1 MFEFWDRNNLIKNI
15 KKYYDVQFPIN
26 LMLKDKI
33 EIEKQNI
40 DYQKEKEKAEWK
52 KIIIMNNVLWWGV

>member
-1 MFEFWDRNNLIKNI
+1 
-15 KKYYDVQFPIN
+15 
-26 LMLKDKI
+26 MLKDKI

-52 KIIIMNNVLWWGV
+52 KNYYNE

>member
-1 MFEFWDRNNLIKNI
+1 
-15 KKYYDVQFPIN
+15 
-26 LMLKDKI
+26 MLKDKI

-52 KIIIMNNVLWWGV
+52 KIYYNE

>member
-1 MFEFWDRNNLIKNI
+1 VFEFWDRNNLIKKF

-52 KIIIMNNVLWWGV
+52 KKYYNE

>member
-1 MFEFWDRNNLIKNI
+1 VFEFWDRNNLIKNI

-52 KIIIMNNVLWWGV
+52 KNYYNE

>member
-1 MFEFWDRNNLIKNI
+1 VFEFWDRNNLIKNI

-52 KIIIMNNVLWWGV
+52 KKYYNE

>member
-1 MFEFWDRNNLIKNI
+1 VFEFWDRNNLIKNI

-33 EIEKQNI
+33 KIEKQNI

-52 KIIIMNNVLWWGV
+52 KNYYNE

>member
-1 MFEFWDRNNLIKNI
+1 VFEFWDRNNLIKKF

-52 KIIIMNNVLWWGV
+52 KNYYNE

>member
-52 KIIIMNNVLWWGV
+52 KIYYNE

>member
-52 KIIIMNNVLWWGV
+52 KNYYNE